1 MLTDSKKEKL
11 FPTVIEYQPYAICNA
26 NCVYC
31 PVGML
36 NRDQRQ
42 KGEPIREEVFETILQ
57 HTKGKL
63 LERISPHLNC
73 EPLLCKNLPQQIRR
87 LKEEHPEAEVDFST
101 NGVFLTEEIFMKL
114 IESGLDVLDVHYMG
128 VSKNYHEKA
137 MHTKYDVV
145 KKNLEQVLKLK
156 VKNNYDLIINIS
168 CHRLEGASL
177 NDWYQF
183 AQEWKSKG
191 ANVVLGPLWNRA
203 GYYGEKF
210 DEMSV
215 GLRDNNPS
223 PCEKP
228 FKQIAIEH
236 DGEIVLCSLDY
247 EHQIK
252 IGNIMKQSIE
262 EVWNGP
268 LMTHYQQSQHDQ
280 AKLKN
285 LKLCKDCVRG
295 GRYLLDEPILTKIV
309 NYEISENISNE
320 EFTKH
325 LSALDK
331 F

>member
-1 MLTDSKKEKL
+1 MEIDSKKEKL

-26 NCVYC
+26 NCAYC

-57 HTKGKL
+57 NTEGKL

-73 EPLLCKNLPQQIRR
+73 EPLLCKTLPLQISRW
-87 LKEEHPEAEVDFST
+87 KKEHPETKVEFST
-101 NGVFLTEEIFMKL
+101 NGVFLKEGIFIEL
-114 IESGLDVLDVHYMG
+114 VESGLDLLDVHYMG
-128 VSKNYHEKA
+128 VSKEYHERA
-137 MHTKYDVV
+137 MRTKYDLV
-145 KKNLEQVLKLK
+145 KKNLEHVLKLK
-156 VKNNYDLIINIS
+156 AKNNYDLIINIF

-183 AQEWKSKG
+183 AQEWKNKG
-191 ANVVLGPLWNRA
+191 ANVNIGPLWNRA

-215 GLRDNNPS
+215 GLRDDKPS
-223 PCEKP
+223 PCVKP
-228 FKQIAIEH
+228 YKQIAIEH

-247 EHQIK
+247 EHKIK
-252 IGNIMKQSIE
+252 IGNVMKESIE
-262 EVWNGP
+262 EIWNGP
-268 LMTHYQQSQHDQ
+268 VMTHYQKSQHDQ

-285 LKLCKDCVRG
+285 LTLCKDCVRG
-295 GRYLLDEPILTKIV
+295 GRYLLDEQILTKIV
-309 NYEISENISNE
+309 NYEIPKNTSKEDYA
-320 EFTKH
+320 KR
-325 LSALDK
+325 LSALDN